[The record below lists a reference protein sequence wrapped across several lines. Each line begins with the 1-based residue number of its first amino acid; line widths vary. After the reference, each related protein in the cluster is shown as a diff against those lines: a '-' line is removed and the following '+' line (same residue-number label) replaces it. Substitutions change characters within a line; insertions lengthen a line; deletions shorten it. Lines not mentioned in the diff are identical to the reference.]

1 MKLSATLCV
10 SFVALAGFVYVT
22 NGALAEPP
30 DPCKTGCKTSHGH
43 ATSYLNP
50 QPLPPGVKGPGHGQI
65 VESPAVSARCLPPRR
80 WQKICISV
88 PPPPGRPPSQC
99 RYTWVC
105 R

>member
-50 QPLPPGVKGPGHGQI
+50 QPLPPGVKGPGHGGNTSNY
-65 VESPAVSARCLPPRR
+65 VT
-80 WQKICISV
+80 
-88 PPPPGRPPSQC
+88 PGRKRATGGAGAGKVRFNMIDANAPQSSS
-99 RYTWVC
+99 
-105 R
+105 

>member
-50 QPLPPGVKGPGHGQI
+50 QPLPPGVKGAGPHPYAIGRSPLPVPARVHGCPGGMKREHVCVRWFNPHGGG
-65 VESPAVSARCLPPRR
+65 PNPLP
-80 WQKICISV
+80 
-88 PPPPGRPPSQC
+88 
-99 RYTWVC
+99 
-105 R
+105 